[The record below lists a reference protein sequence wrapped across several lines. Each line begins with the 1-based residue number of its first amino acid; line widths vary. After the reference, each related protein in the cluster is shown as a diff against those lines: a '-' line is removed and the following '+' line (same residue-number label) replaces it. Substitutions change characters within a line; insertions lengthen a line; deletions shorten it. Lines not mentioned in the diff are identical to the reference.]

1 MLLHPF
7 RMWIPP
13 GLEIWVL
20 LGVNVFVTV
29 LSEHVVQLPGG
40 NVVMVVVGVVVLV
53 VVVVEVVVLLTVIIL
68 YFSRESKLK
77 NLNEFIL
84 FNSP

>member
-13 GLEIWVL
+13 GLEICVL

-40 NVVMVVVGVVVLV
+40 RVVMVVVGVVVLV
-53 VVVVEVVVLLTVIIL
+53 VVEVVVLLAVIIL
-68 YFSRESKLK
+68 YFHRTKT
-77 NLNEFIL
+77 LNYFID
-84 FNSP
+84 SS